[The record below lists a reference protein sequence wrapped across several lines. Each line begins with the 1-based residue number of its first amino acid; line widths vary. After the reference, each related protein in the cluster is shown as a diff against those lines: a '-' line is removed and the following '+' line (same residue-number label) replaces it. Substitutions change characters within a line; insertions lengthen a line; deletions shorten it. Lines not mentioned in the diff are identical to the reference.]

1 MFENKSIKIT
11 FNQSNTY
18 FFEGRIDESFPL
30 ELAVKMN
37 QPLLHLSL
45 EKISYINS
53 SGVLQLIKF
62 LQSLEKSQHVY
73 FEDVSAIVVSQM
85 SLVRGILSP
94 RFQLKSFFVPYLD
107 KETDEQVTLKLTI
120 EDVAGKRLP
129 LKRHPERGTM
139 LEPDVNPERF
149 LNFMNF

>member
-1 MFENKSIKIT
+1 MFENKTIKI
-11 FNQSNTY
+11 NLNPPNTY
-18 FFEGRIDESFPL
+18 SFEGRIDETFPV
-30 ELAVKMN
+30 ELAPQMN
-37 QPLLHLSL
+37 QALLHFCL

-62 LQSLEKSQHVY
+62 LQGLEKSQHVY
-73 FEDVSAIVVSQM
+73 FEEVPAIVVSQM

-94 RFQLKSFFVPYLD
+94 RFQLKSFYVPYLEKD
-107 KETDEQVTLKLTI
+107 TDEQINLKLTI
-120 EDVAGKRLP
+120 DDVADKKLP

-139 LEPDVNPERF
+139 LEPDVNPDRF